1 MTGTDFTRDYLD
13 FLKYCR
19 TERDVIQYAARLLNA
34 NKDIKYETRSGRGL
48 VAVRRTGRNDPVRII
63 GAHVDSPRIDLKMN
77 PLYCKDGLAYLDTHY
92 YGGLKKYQW
101 CTIPLGLA
109 GVVYRP
115 GDEGY
120 VTRHV
125 IRMGLPEWPG
135 VPSSAKTSDR
145 VFCINDLLPHL
156 SRKRMDKPAREIL
169 EGEDMDVVAAIR
181 PPWIDKKTDANLPDD
196 KCGALA
202 EAVTKLNM
210 MLGISPGAGDFASSE
225 LSLVPAIDPAPVGL
239 DGQMVGGYGQ
249 DDRSCAFAAIHA
261 FIDSVKLK
269 DGRNNTVLVL
279 TDKEE
284 IGSEGVTG
292 AQCDW
297 YYNTMLRL
305 TGFDGQGVTIGGFDV
320 PAGFP
325 VDIRMISA
333 DVTAAYD
340 PMFEDEQCE
349 RTAAKIGD
357 GIAISKYTGSG
368 GKYDAS
374 DASPEYVAAIRGL
387 LDEAKVS
394 YQFDEMGKVDAGGG
408 GTIAMY
414 FARRGI
420 DVIDAG
426 IPLLNMHSPF
436 EIAAF
441 RDIYSAY
448 EAYTAFYANK
458 MQEFGR

>member
-1 MTGTDFTRDYLD
+1 MIVESKFREEYLS
-13 FLKYCR
+13 FLRYCR
-19 TERDVIQYAARLLNA
+19 TERDVLQYAARKLNEA
-34 NKDIKYETRSGRGL
+34 GIKNYATRSGRGM
-48 VAVRRTGRNDPVRII
+48 VAVFRSGMTEPVRII

-77 PLYCKDGLAYLDTHY
+77 PLYGKDGLAYMDTHY
-92 YGGLKKYQW
+92 YGGIKKYQW

-109 GVVYRP
+109 GVVYKP
-115 GDEGY
+115 GNEGY
-120 VTRHV
+120 VTRHEV
-125 IRMGLPEWPG
+125 RSGLPSWPG
-135 VPSSAKTSDR
+135 IPSSAMTSDR

-156 SRKRMDKPAREIL
+156 SGKRMDKPAKEIL
-169 EGEDMDVVAAIR
+169 EGEDMDVIAGIRPGFLGKDADNGMNDSDNAAIR
-181 PPWIDKKTDANLPDD
+181 
-196 KCGALA
+196 
-202 EAVTKLNM
+202 EARGRLYREF
-210 MLGISPGAGDFASSE
+210 GIENGKGDFASSE
-225 LSLVPAIDPAPVGL
+225 LSLVPAIDPALVGL
-239 DGQMVGGYGQ
+239 DGELVGGYGQ

-261 FIDSVKLK
+261 FIESVK
-269 DGRNNTVLVL
+269 DNSNNTVLVL

-305 TGFDGQGVTIGGFDV
+305 TGFDTAGVAPGGINI
-320 PAGFP
+320 PAGLP
-325 VDIRMISA
+325 DDTRMISA

-340 PMFEDEQCE
+340 PMFEDEQCK
-349 RTAAKIGD
+349 RTAAKLGD
-357 GIAISKYTGSG
+357 GIAITKYTGDG

-394 YQFDEMGKVDAGGG
+394 YQFEEMGKVDAGGG

-448 EAYTAFYANK
+448 EAYTAFFTNN

>member
-1 MTGTDFTRDYLD
+1 MNANDFQKDYLD

-19 TERDVIQYAARLLNA
+19 TERDVIQYAARLLND
-34 NKDIKYETRSGRGL
+34 NSEIRYETRSGRGL
-48 VAVRRTGRNDPVRII
+48 VAVRRTGRTDPVRII
-63 GAHVDSPRIDLKMN
+63 GAHVDSPRIDLKMK
-77 PLYCKDGLAYLDTHY
+77 PLYGKDGLAYLDTHY
-92 YGGLKKYQW
+92 YGGIKKYQW

-115 GDEGY
+115 GNEGY
-120 VTRHV
+120 VTRHD
-125 IRMGLPEWPG
+125 IRMGLPAWPG

-156 SRKRMDKPAREIL
+156 SRKRMEKPAREIL

-181 PPWIDKKTDANLPDD
+181 PGHLDKDADVAMPDD
-196 KCGALA
+196 RNAAVRAAIA
-202 EAVTKLNM
+202 ELGLNF
-210 MLGISPGAGDFASSE
+210 GISSKEGDFASSE

-261 FIDSVKLK
+261 FLDSIK

-297 YYNTMLRL
+297 YYNTILRL
-305 TGFDGQGVTIGGFDV
+305 TGFDGPGVTVGGITV
-320 PAGFP
+320 AGGIP
-325 VDIRMISA
+325 GDTCMISA

-340 PMFEDEQCE
+340 PIFEDEQCD

-448 EAYTAFYANK
+448 GAYKAFYSNK
-458 MQEFGR
+458 LQDFGR